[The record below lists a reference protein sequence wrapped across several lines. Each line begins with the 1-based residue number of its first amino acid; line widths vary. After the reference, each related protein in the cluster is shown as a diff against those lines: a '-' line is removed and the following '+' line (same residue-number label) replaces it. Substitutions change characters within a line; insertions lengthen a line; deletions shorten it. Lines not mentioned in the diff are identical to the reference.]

1 MTALSR
7 RTLLAAPGLLLARRC
22 SAATLQSGVTSA
34 VSLELGAPDQAVFRA
49 GGIVGAVALPQARA
63 RIAMWLPIAGREIV
77 GIAFAAD
84 PPGGMLDLLALIGW
98 DGACLRVLG
107 LEIWNFAG
115 ADGASLASRFAG
127 VGDRTRIRI
136 SRTAGIP
143 RPGLPKRWETWIDLL
158 SWQALSPLADAPVR
172 TPLPGTQ
179 QAELAGIRAQVIE
192 SLSPACQAITPA
204 QLAEFC
210 PVGAVPPQSR

>member
-7 RTLLAAPGLLLARRC
+7 RLLLAAPGLLLARRS
-22 SAATLQSGVTSA
+22 SAATLQPGVAST
-34 VSLELGAPDQAVFRA
+34 VSLELGDPDQAVFRA
-49 GGIVGAVALPQARA
+49 GGIVGAVTLPQARA

-84 PPGGMLDLLALIGW
+84 PPGGMLDLLALVGW

-107 LEIWNFAG
+107 LEVWNSAG
-115 ADGASLASRFAG
+115 ADGGSLASRFAG
-127 VGDRTRIRI
+127 IGDRTQIRI
-136 SRTAGIP
+136 ARTAGIP
-143 RPGLPKRWETWIDLL
+143 RPGLPKRWETWLDLL

-172 TPLPGTQ
+172 TPLPGTW
-179 QAELAGIRAQVIE
+179 QAELAGIRAHLTE

-204 QLAEFC
+204 QLSEFSQLSAL
-210 PVGAVPPQSR
+210 P